1 MDSSNNNPPYE
12 QPHSEDA
19 AAAEKDAIKLD
30 LAKHKHVILILF
42 MYFLSALFAFGLI
55 ILFIQYFVPNEWNW
69 WQLSKN
75 QLTTLQNF
83 TFSGALT
90 YIWTTFRKN
99 L

>member
-12 QPHSEDA
+12 QSRSEDDV
-19 AAAEKDAIKLD
+19 AAEKSARKLD
-30 LAKHKHVILILF
+30 LEKHKHIIFILF
-42 MYFLSALFAFGLI
+42 MYFLSVLFAVGLI
-55 ILFIQYFVPNEWNW
+55 ILFIQYFVPNELNF